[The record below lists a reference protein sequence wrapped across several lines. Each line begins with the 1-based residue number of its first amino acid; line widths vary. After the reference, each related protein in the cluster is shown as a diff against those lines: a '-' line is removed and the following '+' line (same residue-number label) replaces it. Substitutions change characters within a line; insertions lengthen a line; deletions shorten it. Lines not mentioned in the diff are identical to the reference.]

1 MLLYN
6 NYILEAS
13 QNEVYTSQEKIEE
26 NNLLDTILS
35 TPVMQHTRNFLIK
48 KGKIKPIAETA
59 FNVSPQFFLDL

>member
-6 NYILEAS
+6 NYILEAN
-13 QNEVYTSQEKIEE
+13 QNEVYTAQEKIEE

-48 KGKIKPIAETA
+48 KGKTKH
-59 FNVSPQFFLDL
+59 VSFQHFY